1 MKTAQTIAVFADP
14 PASIPAGLFADF
26 EIKGRKRPSAFVAS
40 YGIQAIVVALLL
52 IITLTTTTPVLIQKK
67 YSAISLVAPT
77 LSNPSPV
84 RLPVARVSVPPV
96 AVSSPA
102 LPAVAAPTSIPAPRS
117 PRVEWTVDVPAPPAP
132 KPVLQPNYPAQI
144 PAMPVAKPV
153 HTGSFG
159 DPNGVPVQQP
169 TSATSRAPALASVG
183 SFGTSA
189 TGTARPSG
197 RGVATGAFGTQSGA
211 SGQANKSVKSVDF
224 SEPALAKAQTVAARV
239 SPIAPV
245 AIQSKPAPVYTEE
258 ARRLRVEGDV
268 VVQVVFSA
276 TGEIRIVGVV
286 KGLGHGLDEAAV
298 AATRQIRFT
307 PARRDGQFVDY
318 PATIHV
324 VFALS

>member
-1 MKTAQTIAVFADP
+1 MKSTQTVVIFPAP
-14 PASIPAGLFADF
+14 PASMPDGLFADF
-26 EIKGRKRPSAFVAS
+26 EITGRKRPSAFVAS
-40 YGIQAIVVALLL
+40 YGIQVIVVALLL
-52 IITLTTTTPVLIQKK
+52 TITLTTTAPVLIHKK
-67 YSAISLVAPT
+67 YSAISLVTPT
-77 LSNPSPV
+77 FSDLSPV
-84 RLPVARVSVPPV
+84 RQPVARISVPQV
-96 AVSSPA
+96 AVASPK
-102 LPAVAAPTSIPAPRS
+102 LPEVAVPMPIPAPHT
-117 PRVEWTVDVPAPPAP
+117 PRVEPTVDLSAPPVP
-132 KPVLQPNYPAQI
+132 KPVLQPNVLAEV

-159 DPNGVPVQQP
+159 DPNSLPVQPQ
-169 TSATSRAPALASVG
+169 TSATNRGPALAAVG
-183 SFGTSA
+183 SFGTPA
-189 TGTARPSG
+189 AGTGRPTG

-211 SGQANKSVKSVDF
+211 SGPASKAVKSVDF
-224 SEPALAKAQTVAARV
+224 SETTLAKAKTVEAKV

-245 AIQSKPAPVYTEE
+245 AIQSKPAPVYTEA
-258 ARRLRVEGDV
+258 ARRLHVEGDV

>member
-1 MKTAQTIAVFADP
+1 M
-14 PASIPAGLFADF
+14 
-26 EIKGRKRPSAFVAS
+26 
-40 YGIQAIVVALLL
+40 
-52 IITLTTTTPVLIQKK
+52 
-67 YSAISLVAPT
+67 
-77 LSNPSPV
+77 
-84 RLPVARVSVPPV
+84 
-96 AVSSPA
+96 
-102 LPAVAAPTSIPAPRS
+102 SIPAPRF
-117 PRVEWTVDVPAPPAP
+117 PRVERTVDLPAPPEP
-132 KPVLQPNYPAQI
+132 KPVLQPSLLATV
-144 PAMPVAKPV
+144 PAMPIAKPV

-169 TSATSRAPALASVG
+169 ISATNRGPALASVG
-183 SFGTSA
+183 SFGAPA
-189 TGTARPSG
+189 TGTGRPSG

-211 SGQANKSVKSVDF
+211 SGQTNRAVKSVDF
-224 SEPALAKAQTVAARV
+224 SEPALAKAKTVAAKV

-258 ARRLRVEGDV
+258 ARRLRVQGDV

>member
-1 MKTAQTIAVFADP
+1 MKSAQTITAFPDP
-14 PASIPAGLFADF
+14 PASMPDALFASF
-26 EIKGRKRPSAFVAS
+26 EITERKRPTAFVAG
-40 YGIQAIVVALLL
+40 YGIQVIVVALLL
-52 IITLTTTTPVLIQKK
+52 TVTLTNTAPVILHKK

-77 LSNPSPV
+77 FSASSTV
-84 RLPVARVSVPPV
+84 RQPIARNSARQV
-96 AVSSPA
+96 AVASPK
-102 LPAVAAPTSIPAPRS
+102 LPEAAAPMRIPAPRA
-117 PRVEWTVDVPAPPAP
+117 PRVERTMDVTAPPVPKPLLQLKLLAEVPA
-132 KPVLQPNYPAQI
+132 I
-144 PAMPVAKPV
+144 PAARPVR
-153 HTGSFG
+153 TGSFG
-159 DPNGVPVQQP
+159 DPNGVHVQPQ
-169 TSATSRAPALASVG
+169 TGATNRATAPAAVG
-183 SFGTSA
+183 SFGTPA
-189 TGTARPSG
+189 TNTGRPTE
-197 RGVATGAFGTQSGA
+197 RGVATGAFGTPSSA
-211 SGQANKSVKSVDF
+211 PGQTGKAVMSVDF
-224 SEPALAKAQTVAARV
+224 SEPALAKAQTVVAKV
-239 SPIAPV
+239 SPLAPV